1 VIVAPNSPTALDQV
15 RTDPASSDGAISGSV
30 TRRNTVRRPAPRLRA
45 ASSSLVF
52 IERSPD
58 SSVITK
64 NGMAT
69 NASATITPGVVNG
82 SENPDARNSGSP
94 IRPRRP

>member
-1 VIVAPNSPTALDQV
+1 MASGAVWVTPGRLPAKVIVAPDSPTARDQA
-15 RTDPASSDGAISGSV
+15 RTAPAISDGAMSGSV
-30 TRRNTVRRPAPRLRA
+30 TLRNTVHRLAPRLRA

-58 SSVITK
+58 SRVITK
-64 NGMAT
+64 NGIAT

-82 SENPDARNSGSP
+82 S
-94 IRPRRP
+94 